1 MKKRNFEEE
10 ILMFITESILEN
22 GISPTVREICTAL
35 NIPSTSTVHKY
46 IALLKSKGFIESRE
60 NCNRSIVLKDDAPNP
75 YMDKI
80 PLVGQ
85 VAAGIPIT
93 AEENITDY
101 ISFSSSRY
109 DKKEL
114 FALKVKGDS
123 MVDAAILN
131 GDIVVCFKTPV
142 AENGQIV
149 VAMIDGEATV
159 KSFYKENGV
168 FRLQPHNS
176 DYKPI
181 IVNELDI
188 LGRVISVIRNYE

>member
-10 ILMFITESILEN
+10 ILRFISESIMEN
-22 GISPTVREICTAL
+22 GISPTVREICSAL
-35 NIPSTSTVHKY
+35 NISSTSTVHKY
-46 IALLKSKGFIESRE
+46 IALLKSKGFIETKE
-60 NCNRSIVLKDDAPNP
+60 NCNRSIVLKNDAPNP

-109 DKKEL
+109 DKKDL
-114 FALKVKGDS
+114 FALKVKGNS
-123 MVDAAILN
+123 MIDAAILD
-131 GDIVVCFKTPV
+131 GDIVICYKTPV
-142 AENGQIV
+142 AQNGQIV

-176 DYKPI
+176 DYEPI
-181 IVNELDI
+181 IVKELSI
-188 LGRVISVIRNYE
+188 LGKVISVIRNYE